1 MSDGVKLEAELL
13 PCPFCGSAP
22 QLMGGHRNHWRV
34 ECPRCGVARAQFANG
49 GVEEDK
55 ARAVRSWNTRKS
67 DDGWRTMESAPKD
80 GTEVLVYKDVASV
93 PVVHIAWYRS
103 EEEWNESGQH
113 CGGWDTLEEWL
124 GWWSYT
130 RNSVT
135 QERLDGWAEPSH
147 WRPLPSPPEG

>member
-1 MSDGVKLEAELL
+1 MGKNGWQSVSRWEQDGNTVPGPAQVAVELL
-13 PCPFCGSAP
+13 
-22 QLMGGHRNHWRV
+22 LLL
-34 ECPRCGVARAQFANG
+34 
-49 GVEEDK
+49 D
-55 ARAVRSWNTRKS
+55 TRKS

>member
-1 MSDGVKLEAELL
+1 MSDGVKLEA
-13 PCPFCGSAP
+13 CPFCGGEAIRWP
-22 QLMGGHRNHWRV
+22 AGELAD
-34 ECPRCGVARAQFANG
+34 EGVINELAGCYGNDPERRHPFLRMTPTA
-49 GVEEDK
+49 
-55 ARAVRSWNTRKS
+55 WNTRKS

-147 WRPLPSPPEG
+147 WRPLPSPPEE